1 MPRATIPPLSR
12 LPVARGSSFAASPP
26 AAGNPLTGSHIAH
39 HDDARE
45 ILFPPLPSGS
55 APDPGSSAFES
66 FNLRNA
72 LIDMVVGA
80 ITGLLLGFAF
90 FVLLFVR
97 L

>member
-1 MPRATIPPLSR
+1 MPRATIPPLSGP
-12 LPVARGSSFAASPP
+12 PVARGSSFAASPP

-55 APDPGSSAFES
+55 DPNAVRAPLES
-66 FNLRNA
+66 LD
-72 LIDMVVGA
+72 LLHPVLDVIVGA
-80 ITGLLLGFAF
+80 ITGIFLVFAF
-90 FVLLFVR
+90 FVLLVVR